1 MRKILLITL
10 ALFFIFQSK
19 SFAFLEFKQSKDISG
34 DTFHLRGITFKPDG
48 SRMYVTS
55 DDTSPVVLQ
64 YSLTT
69 PFDISTATKIGSGT
83 ELEGHGGSFDKPHA
97 IEFKPDGKVM
107 FVIRSESGQVG
118 VQQFNLTTAWDT
130 STISYDTRKIVNGA
144 TDCSTDVQIR
154 AIAFKSDGTRM
165 YLSQEGA
172 GVVSQ
177 YDLTT
182 AWDVSTATNN
192 VCSNSYAGEESDM
205 RNIQFSSDGTIMYLG
220 GSNGDDINKYTLATA
235 WDVTAI
241 SHVTSYSISSQTGNM
256 RGFKFTANFTKLYVT
271 GDDGSSSGDNV
282 VYEYNM
288 ACSGTITCSDPS
300 DNTDVKA
307 IIEANVELSKRIIKN
322 NTQPVFHRIEWL
334 RRHKNKDNFTNLNAE
349 VNFSNEIVSSLAKA
363 VGSYKKERK
372 RDYDSDDWFQ
382 WTEGR
387 VSVGKNN
394 GANSSSRNVRSNGI
408 SIGADR
414 IKKEDR
420 DMMYG
425 YVLQHGNDN
434 IDIGD
439 NGTKLVTESYSFA
452 MYGTKLRDNHFFT
465 DGIIGVG
472 LLDIDHKRITHG
484 NTLKGNREGQ
494 QIFGSINIGKRLHDE
509 EKNLNPG
516 IKLDL
521 GYTRLKAFREKTILG
536 DSLADALLYKEQ
548 NVKSAL
554 ATIGVLLDKTD
565 KQEEKIINQH
575 GRLEYILDLSPSS
588 NTEFYYLN
596 SESTVY
602 KFKADNKAEHNYRIG
617 YGFDV
622 TTISG
627 WSLVANFERL
637 KAKERGYSNEFYLSL
652 GYVPIDEKKF
662 LFNFD
667 NSNQASLAFTN
678 NVNGFDLKVNTDY
691 NFFSNSPQ
699 YSANISITDS
709 F

>member
-1 MRKILLITL
+1 M
-10 ALFFIFQSK
+10 FI
-19 SFAFLEFKQSKDISG
+19 
-34 DTFHLRGITFKPDG
+34 
-48 SRMYVTS
+48 
-55 DDTSPVVLQ
+55 
-64 YSLTT
+64 
-69 PFDISTATKIGSGT
+69 
-83 ELEGHGGSFDKPHA
+83 
-97 IEFKPDGKVM
+97 
-107 FVIRSESGQVG
+107 
-118 VQQFNLTTAWDT
+118 
-130 STISYDTRKIVNGA
+130 
-144 TDCSTDVQIR
+144 
-154 AIAFKSDGTRM
+154 
-165 YLSQEGA
+165 SQEGA
-172 GVVSQ
+172 EVVSQ

-192 VCSNSYAGEESDM
+192 VCSNSFGSEEADM

-220 GSNGDDINKYTLATA
+220 GSAGDDINKYTLATA

-241 SHVTSYSISSQTGNM
+241 SHVTSYSIRSQTGNL

-271 GDDGSSSGDNV
+271 GDDADSGAGTNV
-282 VYEYNM
+282 VYEYNI

-307 IIEANVELSKRIIKN
+307 IIEANVELSKRIITH
-322 NTQPVFHRIEWL
+322 NTKTVFHRIEWL
-334 RRHKNKDNFTNLNAE
+334 RRHKNKDNFSNLNAE

-394 GANSSSRNVRSNGI
+394 GVNSSSRNVRSNGI

-420 DMMYG
+420 DTMYG

-627 WSLVANFERL
+627 WSLVANFERF
-637 KAKERGYSNEFYLSL
+637 KAKDRGYSNEFYLSL

-678 NVNGFDLKVNTDY
+678 NLNGFDLKVNTDY
-691 NFFSNSPQ
+691 NFFSNLPQ
-699 YSANISITDS
+699 YSANISISDS

>member
-1 MRKILLITL
+1 MRKILLVAL
-10 ALFFIFQSK
+10 DLFFIFSTNA
-19 SFAFLEFKQSKDISG
+19 FAFLTFKQSKDISD
-34 DTFHLRGITFKPDG
+34 DTDHLRGITFKPDG
-48 SRMYVTS
+48 SRMYVTADE
-55 DDTSPVVLQ
+55 DDPVVLQ
-64 YSLTT
+64 YSLSSA
-69 PFDISTATKIGSGT
+69 FDISTATLIGSGT
-83 ELEGHGGSFDKPHA
+83 ELTVANGFAVSNMDKPHA
-97 IEFKPDGKVM
+97 IEFKSDGTVM
-107 FVIRSESGQVG
+107 YVIRSESGFVG
-118 VQQFNLTTAWDT
+118 VEQFNLTTAWDT
-130 STISYDTRKIVNGA
+130 STLVHDTRKVI
-144 TDCSTDVQIR
+144 TSDCDDDVQIR
-154 AIAFKSDGTRM
+154 ALAFKSDGTRM

-172 GVVSQ
+172 EVVSQ

-192 VCSNSYAGEESDM
+192 VCSNSFGSEEADM

-271 GDDGSSSGDNV
+271 GDDADSGAGTNV

-307 IIEANVELSKRIIKN
+307 IIEANVELSKRIITH
-322 NTQPVFHRIEWL
+322 NTKTVFHRIEWL
-334 RRHKNKDNFTNLNAE
+334 RRHKNKDNFSNLNAE

-363 VGSYKKERK
+363 VGSYKKKRK

-420 DMMYG
+420 DTMYG

-452 MYGTKLRDNHFFT
+452 IYGTKLRDNHFFT

-484 NTLKGNREGQ
+484 LTL
-494 QIFGSINIGKRLHDE
+494 IHI
-509 EKNLNPG
+509 
-516 IKLDL
+516 
-521 GYTRLKAFREKTILG
+521 
-536 DSLADALLYKEQ
+536 
-548 NVKSAL
+548 
-554 ATIGVLLDKTD
+554 
-565 KQEEKIINQH
+565 
-575 GRLEYILDLSPSS
+575 
-588 NTEFYYLN
+588 
-596 SESTVY
+596 
-602 KFKADNKAEHNYRIG
+602 
-617 YGFDV
+617 
-622 TTISG
+622 
-627 WSLVANFERL
+627 
-637 KAKERGYSNEFYLSL
+637 
-652 GYVPIDEKKF
+652 
-662 LFNFD
+662 
-667 NSNQASLAFTN
+667 
-678 NVNGFDLKVNTDY
+678 
-691 NFFSNSPQ
+691 
-699 YSANISITDS
+699 
-709 F
+709 